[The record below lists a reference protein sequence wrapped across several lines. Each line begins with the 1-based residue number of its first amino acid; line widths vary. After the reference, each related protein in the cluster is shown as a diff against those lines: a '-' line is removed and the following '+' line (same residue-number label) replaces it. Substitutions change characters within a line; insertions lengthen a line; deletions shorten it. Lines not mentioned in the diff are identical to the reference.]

1 MPAKVQHFSPLRY
14 PGSKALL
21 VDYIQAV
28 ILENNLVGCTI
39 IEPYAGSAIIS
50 ILTLFSGVTE
60 KAVLVERDPLI
71 YSFWFCVFEKTDELI
86 VRIEQ
91 LPINL
96 ETWYEFQIYQQVDD
110 ISTYPIVDMGL
121 AGLFF
126 NRCNYSGIL
135 NAGPLGGRKQDSPYL
150 IDCRFNKRA
159 IIEQIRRISVLQDRI
174 TMRFGDA
181 LRYLAENLDKFPLQE
196 TFLYIDPPYYK
207 KGKILYRYWHDRS
220 QHERLANMLVRS
232 KVPWLV
238 SYDDHEDIRKLYQ
251 TSAILRRTY
260 VDYVVRY
267 RKKEPELLI
276 SNLRLPLPSGR
287 VSATALPY

>member
-1 MPAKVQHFSPLRY
+1 MPNKVQHFSPLRY

-21 VDYIQAV
+21 VDYIHAV
-28 ILENNLVGCTI
+28 ILENNITGCTI

-50 ILTLFSGVTE
+50 IFALFSGIAE

-86 VRIEQ
+86 ARIEQ
-91 LPINL
+91 LPVNL
-96 ETWYEFQIYQQVDD
+96 ETWHQLQIYRKIDD
-110 ISTYPIVDMGL
+110 ITTYPIIDMGL
-121 AGLFF
+121 AGLFY

-135 NAGPLGGRKQDSPYL
+135 NAGPLGGQQQNSTYS
-150 IDCRFNKRA
+150 IGCRFNKTA
-159 IIEQIRRISVLQDRI
+159 IIEQIRKISVLRNKI
-174 TMRFGDA
+174 TMCFEDA
-181 LRYLAENLDKFPLQE
+181 LHYLGENLGEFSLQE
-196 TFLYIDPPYYK
+196 TFLYVDPPYYK
-207 KGKILYRYWHDRS
+207 KGKKLYRYWHNRY
-220 QHERLANMLVRS
+220 QHERLANMLLQS
-232 KVPWLV
+232 QVPWLV

-260 VDYVVRY
+260 VDYVARY

-287 VSATALPY
+287 ISAPALPY